1 MTIQQSGLLFEQ
13 SRGAVQA
20 KRADS
25 PGRLVPC
32 GAGKVSWFPL
42 PWSDFS
48 PDRGVAWEALRPPSL
63 GRQFIT
69 SVVNSAGLGG
79 AWVAQ
84 LSDRLRLRS

>member
-13 SRGAVQA
+13 SRGAAQA

-32 GAGKVSWFPL
+32 GAGKVTWFPL